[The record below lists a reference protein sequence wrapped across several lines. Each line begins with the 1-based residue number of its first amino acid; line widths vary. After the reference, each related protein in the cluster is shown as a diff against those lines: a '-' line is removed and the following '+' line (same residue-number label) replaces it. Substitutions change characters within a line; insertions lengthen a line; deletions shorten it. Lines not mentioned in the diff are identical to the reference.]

1 MEKIKGYIALY
12 QQDIFVVLLVLV
24 VGFLSFGLGFLACRE
39 ANKEE
44 VEILLPAN
52 LNVAAVGGS
61 VESKVNSSERGKYV
75 GSINSDKYH
84 LPWCSGAERINE
96 ANKVWFQTET
106 EAKDKGYSPAG
117 NCPGLGE

>member
-61 VESKVNSSERGKYV
+61 V
-75 GSINSDKYH
+75 
-84 LPWCSGAERINE
+84 
-96 ANKVWFQTET
+96 
-106 EAKDKGYSPAG
+106 
-117 NCPGLGE
+117 